1 MIFIGGK
8 ALAISM
14 MEAYTIELLKA
25 HPYTYE
31 QVRQYLENNQVHILT
46 NDYNMDFEPI
56 VTLLKEDSNVLEQ
69 AFEGNYQVK
78 FMTINGLKNLL
89 RMRFEITEDQ
99 YELLEAGNGLAQL
112 NVSTDTEQ
120 EIRKMLSSNWKVERN
135 GETITLFV

>member
-1 MIFIGGK
+1 MILRGGK

-14 MEAYTIELLKA
+14 MEAYTIEVLKA

-31 QVRQYLENNQVHILT
+31 QVRQYLENNQVNILT

-56 VTLLKEDSNVLEQ
+56 MTLLKEDSNLLQQ
-69 AFEGNYQVK
+69 AFEGNYKVK

-89 RMRFEITEDQ
+89 RMRFQITEDQ
-99 YELLEAGNGLAQL
+99 YELLEAGNGMAQL
-112 NVSTDTEQ
+112 NVSADTEQ
-120 EIRKMLSSNWKVERN
+120 EIRNMLSSNWKVKRN

>member
-1 MIFIGGK
+1 MILRGGK

-14 MEAYTIELLKA
+14 MEAYTIEVLKA

-31 QVRQYLENNQVHILT
+31 QVRQYIENDQVHILKD
-46 NDYNMDFEPI
+46 DYNMDFEPI
-56 VTLLKEDSNVLEQ
+56 MTLLNEDTNLLQQ
-69 AFEGNYQVK
+69 AFEGNYKVK

-89 RMRFEITEDQ
+89 RLRFQITEDQ

-112 NVSTDTEQ
+112 SVSAHTEL
-120 EIRKMLSSNWKVERN
+120 EIRSMLSSNWKVERN